1 MKTTIAAAAAAL
13 LVMGVSS
20 AYADGGS
27 VHADTQF
34 TEMPGVIA
42 HSLRYPWSVAA
53 DNTGHAVSFMTMG
66 GQYAFP
72 PGYKPYYD
80 RADHVVTLRYAHR
93 IAPNYH
99 QASHAVSF
107 MTMGGQYAF
116 PPGYKP
122 YYDRADHIVTLRYT
136 HRVPT
141 NPSYAH
147 RVTTIPN
154 NG

>member
-1 MKTTIAAAAAAL
+1 MRTNIAAAAATL
-13 LVMGVSS
+13 LVMGVGS

-27 VHADTQF
+27 VHANTQF

-42 HSLRYPWSVAA
+42 HSPRYTGSVTPS
-53 DNTGHAVSFMTMG
+53 NTGHGVSFMAMG

-80 RADHVVTLRYAHR
+80 RADHVITLRYAHR
-93 IAPNYH
+93 IPPSYH
-99 QASHAVSF
+99 QAGHAVSF
-107 MTMGGQYAF
+107 MAMGGQYAF

-122 YYDRADHIVTLRYT
+122 YYDRADHVITLHYT
-136 HRVPT
+136 HRIPA
-141 NPSYAH
+141 NASYAH
-147 RVTTIPN
+147 RVTTNSN

>member
-1 MKTTIAAAAAAL
+1 MRTTIAAAATL

-20 AYADGGS
+20 AYADGGN
-27 VHADTQF
+27 VHADSQF

-42 HSLRYPWSVAA
+42 HSPRYTGSVAA
-53 DNTGHAVSFMTMG
+53 TNGGHAVSFMTMG

-80 RADHVVTLRYAHR
+80 RADHVVTLRYTHPIVA
-93 IAPNYH
+93 NNH
-99 QASHAVSF
+99 QAGHAVSF
-107 MTMGGQYAF
+107 MAMGGQYAY

-136 HRVPT
+136 HRIPA
-141 NPSYAH
+141 NPGYAH
-147 RVTTIPN
+147 RVTANPD